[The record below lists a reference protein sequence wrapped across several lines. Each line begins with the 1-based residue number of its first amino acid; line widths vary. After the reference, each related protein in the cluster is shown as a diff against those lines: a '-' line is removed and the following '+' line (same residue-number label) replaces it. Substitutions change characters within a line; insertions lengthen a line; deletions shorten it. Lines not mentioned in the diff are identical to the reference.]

1 MASLRELLGNV
12 EGEKVQKSQETTQT
26 TLTTQQKLT
35 VEALQIFIEMVKTD
49 SLTESETE
57 ELKSSIE
64 SIFNNVLTESYDE
77 EDEYSEGDEYDP
89 DYNNEIGDEDYAE
102 EDEYS
107 EEDEDYAE
115 EDEYSE
121 EDEVTPEFACTN
133 EECEWSGSADELSYN
148 EEDEEAEG
156 ICPVCG
162 SAVEQLSDE
171 EGSDEDDD
179 SVWDE
184 EGSDDDYSLED
195 EEGELE
201 ESLLNKTSAH
211 DKKASKMYN
220 QSAAGKKSMKL
231 NAKKRAKYATK
242 ISRCSE
248 AGKTFSFKAMACVK
262 SNKRR

>member
-12 EGEKVQKSQETTQT
+12 EGKKVQKSQETTQT
-26 TLTTQQKLT
+26 TLSTQQKLT
-35 VEALQIFIEMVKTD
+35 VEALQTFIEMVKTD

-102 EDEYS
+102 EDG
-107 EEDEDYAE
+107 
-115 EDEYSE
+115 YSE

-156 ICPVCG
+156 VCPVCG
-162 SAVEQLSDE
+162 SSVEQLSDE

-201 ESLLNKTSAH
+201 ESLLNKTSTA
-211 DKKASKMYN
+211 DKKASKMYKK
-220 QSAAGKKSMKL
+220 SAAGKKSMKL

-248 AGKTFSFKAMACVK
+248 AGKTFSFKKMACVK